1 MHRRSNL
8 QCGELFSD
16 FSVNDFGSQPNCN
29 PFKIP
34 QNMRPYSN
42 RMCNNYDYTK
52 NGIRTMFVNPV
63 QNCKNAF
70 KPVLVVEKPV
80 IIEARIDESNT
91 DRNNNN
97 NTAMTMNTSN
107 TPLST
112 TTAVESFAP
121 FQSDIYMIPT
131 SIAPLTVAT
140 RMPTMIVPGAPYVA
154 VPAIQAIPQ
163 PSSQYVY
170 GGDYY

>member
-16 FSVNDFGSQPNCN
+16 FSVNDFGPQPNCN

-52 NGIRTMFVNPV
+52 NGIRTMFVNPI
-63 QNCKNAF
+63 QNCKHAY
-70 KPVLVVEKPV
+70 KPV
-80 IIEARIDESNT
+80 IILEKPIDPNDSST
-91 DRNNNN
+91 
-97 NTAMTMNTSN
+97 
-107 TPLST
+107 TPSDVSGS

-131 SIAPLTVAT
+131 SAAPLTVAT

-154 VPAIQAIPQ
+154 VPMIQAIPPQ
-163 PSSQYVY
+163 PSQYVY